1 MTSAEL
7 NFDRGHLVA
16 KLTHFGMDEFAAAEL
31 TQSLHERPT
40 RDQVL
45 LWLQQAENRMYRRFI
60 PLWLPHLGALVAI
73 LWKVFGS

>member
-1 MTSAEL
+1 MAEGDASL
-7 NFDRGHLVA
+7 RQNHRIATLI
-16 KLTHFGMDEFAAAEL
+16 HFGMNTRVATEL
-31 TQSLHERPT
+31 ALSLEERPT
-40 RDQVL
+40 RDQVM